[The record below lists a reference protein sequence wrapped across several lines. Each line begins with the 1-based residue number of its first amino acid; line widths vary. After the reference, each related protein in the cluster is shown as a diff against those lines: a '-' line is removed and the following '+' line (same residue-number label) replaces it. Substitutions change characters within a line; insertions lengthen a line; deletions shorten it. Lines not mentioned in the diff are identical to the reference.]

1 MGATTF
7 TCELH
12 GIPAETLRR
21 YLARLGAEPL
31 PTGDLTGP
39 GWTARLI
46 PLPDYRLG
54 QATFCSFRVELQ
66 GEDEVLRQVWPRF
79 ELLTQRPGG

>member
-7 TCELH
+7 ACELH
-12 GIPAETLRR
+12 GIPAETLLQ
-21 YLARLGAEPL
+21 YLARLGAETSPA
-31 PTGDLTGP
+31 GDLAGP

-54 QATFCSFRVELQ
+54 QASFCSFRVELE
-66 GEDEVLRQVWPRF
+66 GEEEVLRQLWPRF
-79 ELLTQRPGG
+79 ELLTLRPGG